1 MRICKVCLENIL
13 ERWNIIKIQ
22 SSQTLLMAHSFCTTY
37 FIYLYTATATEF
49 LKYYLYNFRFEMIFF
64 ITVDILG
71 SGFVN
76 IQQFYKKK
84 LICELVKIL
93 LKTILDLEMIVS
105 ISLHISFLIV
115 DLGLALCKALIWLAI

>member
-1 MRICKVCLENIL
+1 
-13 ERWNIIKIQ
+13 
-22 SSQTLLMAHSFCTTY
+22 
-37 FIYLYTATATEF
+37 
-49 LKYYLYNFRFEMIFF
+49 MIFF